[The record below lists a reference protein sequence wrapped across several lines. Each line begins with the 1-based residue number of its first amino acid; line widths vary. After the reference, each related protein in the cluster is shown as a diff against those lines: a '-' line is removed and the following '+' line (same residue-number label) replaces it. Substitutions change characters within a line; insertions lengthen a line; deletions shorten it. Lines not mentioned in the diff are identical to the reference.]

1 MKRIIATIGLLCVG
15 LSGAGHE
22 TNAQVTIN
30 IFNLNDVLRAKPIDE
45 TRFTVQYQ
53 TTSMPDTLQP
63 DKKEE
68 ETLMLKVGDKCSV
81 YYSYAKFLTDSVL
94 EADKAAGAS
103 QEVINEHL
111 QQYSSKTNAQV
122 YKNYPAGKTTTLDA
136 LAASRFRCE
145 EKEERPEWTLLPDT
159 MTILSYPCRKATCHF
174 KGRHYEAWYTPEI
187 PKSEGPWKLCG
198 LPGLILKAQDSQG
211 HYTFICTGIELSRD
225 KNPILFGGK
234 DLFRQLFFPLLK
246 LDDFFLDGSFCNQF
260 VYRHNIFLPN
270 TMCTVCRLI
279 FNCNIPPW
287 IVMDDDIRA
296 GQVQAGSA
304 CF

>member
-68 ETLMLKVGDKCSV
+68 ETLMLKVGNKCSV

-187 PKSEGPWKLCG
+187 PKSEG
-198 LPGLILKAQDSQG
+198 
-211 HYTFICTGIELSRD
+211 IELSRD
-225 KNPILFGGK
+225 KNPILFGGNDFEPISRK
-234 DLFRQLFFPLLK
+234 NLQKVYERYAVDPIGYIALTSPQVK
-246 LDDFFLDGSFCNQF
+246 VTVTDDNGKPYQPKNMP
-260 VYRHNIFLPN
+260 YNPIEREE
-270 TMCTVCRLI
+270 R
-279 FNCNIPPW
+279 
-287 IVMDDDIRA
+287 
-296 GQVQAGSA
+296 
-304 CF
+304 

>member
-45 TRFTVQYQ
+45 TRFTVQDQ
-53 TTSMPDTLQP
+53 TTAMPDTLQP

-68 ETLMLKVGDKCSV
+68 ETHMLKVGNK
-81 YYSYAKFLTDSVL
+81 
-94 EADKAAGAS
+94 
-103 QEVINEHL
+103 EVINEHL
-111 QQYSSKTNAQV
+111 QQYSSKINAQV
-122 YKNYPAGKTTTLDA
+122 YKNSPAGKTTTLDA

-225 KNPILFGGK
+225 KNPILCGGNDFEPISRK
-234 DLFRQLFFPLLK
+234 NLQKVYERYAADPIGYIALTSPQVK
-246 LDDFFLDGSFCNQF
+246 VTVTDDNGKPYQPKNMP
-260 VYRHNIFLPN
+260 YNPIEREE
-270 TMCTVCRLI
+270 R
-279 FNCNIPPW
+279 
-287 IVMDDDIRA
+287 
-296 GQVQAGSA
+296 
-304 CF
+304 

>member
-94 EADKAAGAS
+94 EADKAAVAHVEARHHGRDLVNRGQVLVPA
-103 QEVINEHL
+103 VIG
-111 QQYSSKTNAQV
+111 V
-122 YKNYPAGKTTTLDA
+122 
-136 LAASRFRCE
+136 R
-145 EKEERPEWTLLPDT
+145 
-159 MTILSYPCRKATCHF
+159 
-174 KGRHYEAWYTPEI
+174 
-187 PKSEGPWKLCG
+187 EGPHV
-198 LPGLILKAQDSQG
+198 LPRVERLK
-211 HYTFICTGIELSRD
+211 HPRECL
-225 KNPILFGGK
+225 
-234 DLFRQLFFPLLK
+234 
-246 LDDFFLDGSFCNQF
+246 
-260 VYRHNIFLPN
+260 
-270 TMCTVCRLI
+270 
-279 FNCNIPPW
+279 
-287 IVMDDDIRA
+287 
-296 GQVQAGSA
+296 
-304 CF
+304 

>member
-187 PKSEGPWKLCG
+187 PKNEGPWKLCG
-198 LPGLILKAQDSQG
+198 LPGLILTEPG
-211 HYTFICTGIELSRD
+211 
-225 KNPILFGGK
+225 
-234 DLFRQLFFPLLK
+234 
-246 LDDFFLDGSFCNQF
+246 
-260 VYRHNIFLPN
+260 
-270 TMCTVCRLI
+270 
-279 FNCNIPPW
+279 
-287 IVMDDDIRA
+287 
-296 GQVQAGSA
+296 
-304 CF
+304 

>member
-68 ETLMLKVGDKCSV
+68 ETLMLKVGNKCSV

-122 YKNYPAGKTTTLDA
+122 YKKDHDLG
-136 LAASRFRCE
+136 C
-145 EKEERPEWTLLPDT
+145 
-159 MTILSYPCRKATCHF
+159 PCRQSLSLRG
-174 KGRHYEAWYTPEI
+174 KGGAPGMDLTARYDDHPVLSLPE
-187 PKSEGPWKLCG
+187 SDL
-198 LPGLILKAQDSQG
+198 SFQG
-211 HYTFICTGIELSRD
+211 
-225 KNPILFGGK
+225 
-234 DLFRQLFFPLLK
+234 
-246 LDDFFLDGSFCNQF
+246 
-260 VYRHNIFLPN
+260 
-270 TMCTVCRLI
+270 
-279 FNCNIPPW
+279 
-287 IVMDDDIRA
+287 
-296 GQVQAGSA
+296 QAL
-304 CF
+304 

>member
-68 ETLMLKVGDKCSV
+68 ETLMLKVGNKCSV

-159 MTILSYPCRKATCHF
+159 MTILSYPCRKATCPF
-174 KGRHYEAWYTPEI
+174 QGQAFMRLGTRRRIPEKRGSLEI
-187 PKSEGPWKLCG
+187 MRITGPDPKSPRQPRTLHFHLHGYRTE
-198 LPGLILKAQDSQG
+198 PG
-211 HYTFICTGIELSRD
+211 
-225 KNPILFGGK
+225 
-234 DLFRQLFFPLLK
+234 
-246 LDDFFLDGSFCNQF
+246 
-260 VYRHNIFLPN
+260 
-270 TMCTVCRLI
+270 
-279 FNCNIPPW
+279 
-287 IVMDDDIRA
+287 
-296 GQVQAGSA
+296 
-304 CF
+304 

>member
-68 ETLMLKVGDKCSV
+68 ETRMLKVGDKCSV

-225 KNPILFGGK
+225 KNPILFGGNDFEPISRK
-234 DLFRQLFFPLLK
+234 NLQKVYERYAADPIGYIALTSPQVK
-246 LDDFFLDGSFCNQF
+246 VTVTDDNGKPYQPKNMP
-260 VYRHNIFLPN
+260 YNPIEREE
-270 TMCTVCRLI
+270 R
-279 FNCNIPPW
+279 
-287 IVMDDDIRA
+287 
-296 GQVQAGSA
+296 
-304 CF
+304 

>member
-103 QEVINEHL
+103 MNPCNNIHPRPTHR
-111 QQYSSKTNAQV
+111 STR
-122 YKNYPAGKTTTLDA
+122 TI
-136 LAASRFRCE
+136 RR
-145 EKEERPEWTLLPDT
+145 ERPRPWMPLP
-159 MTILSYPCRKATCHF
+159 PVAFAARKRRNA
-174 KGRHYEAWYTPEI
+174 RN
-187 PKSEGPWKLCG
+187 GPYC
-198 LPGLILKAQDSQG
+198 
-211 HYTFICTGIELSRD
+211 
-225 KNPILFGGK
+225 PI
-234 DLFRQLFFPLLK
+234 R
-246 LDDFFLDGSFCNQF
+246 
-260 VYRHNIFLPN
+260 
-270 TMCTVCRLI
+270 
-279 FNCNIPPW
+279 
-287 IVMDDDIRA
+287 
-296 GQVQAGSA
+296 
-304 CF
+304 

>member
-122 YKNYPAGKTTTLDA
+122 YKNYPA
-136 LAASRFRCE
+136 
-145 EKEERPEWTLLPDT
+145 ERPRPWMPLPPVA
-159 MTILSYPCRKATCHF
+159 SAARKRRNA
-174 KGRHYEAWYTPEI
+174 RN
-187 PKSEGPWKLCG
+187 
-198 LPGLILKAQDSQG
+198 G
-211 HYTFICTGIELSRD
+211 HYC
-225 KNPILFGGK
+225 PI
-234 DLFRQLFFPLLK
+234 R
-246 LDDFFLDGSFCNQF
+246 
-260 VYRHNIFLPN
+260 
-270 TMCTVCRLI
+270 
-279 FNCNIPPW
+279 
-287 IVMDDDIRA
+287 
-296 GQVQAGSA
+296 
-304 CF
+304 

>member
-122 YKNYPAGKTTTLDA
+122 YKNYPAGII
-136 LAASRFRCE
+136 RR
-145 EKEERPEWTLLPDT
+145 ERPRPWMPLP
-159 MTILSYPCRKATCHF
+159 PVAFAARKRRSA
-174 KGRHYEAWYTPEI
+174 RN
-187 PKSEGPWKLCG
+187 GPYC
-198 LPGLILKAQDSQG
+198 
-211 HYTFICTGIELSRD
+211 
-225 KNPILFGGK
+225 PI
-234 DLFRQLFFPLLK
+234 R
-246 LDDFFLDGSFCNQF
+246 
-260 VYRHNIFLPN
+260 
-270 TMCTVCRLI
+270 
-279 FNCNIPPW
+279 
-287 IVMDDDIRA
+287 
-296 GQVQAGSA
+296 
-304 CF
+304 

>member
-68 ETLMLKVGDKCSV
+68 ETLMLKVGNKCSV

-187 PKSEGPWKLCG
+187 PKSVACPRTPKKGYGE
-198 LPGLILKAQDSQG
+198 
-211 HYTFICTGIELSRD
+211 
-225 KNPILFGGK
+225 
-234 DLFRQLFFPLLK
+234 
-246 LDDFFLDGSFCNQF
+246 
-260 VYRHNIFLPN
+260 
-270 TMCTVCRLI
+270 
-279 FNCNIPPW
+279 
-287 IVMDDDIRA
+287 RA
-296 GQVQAGSA
+296 ARVAACSAGSWKRSSLISSMCPEPGPCSFSCWYSYSA
-304 CF
+304 AQASMNSSERDATEPLVTI

>member
-103 QEVINEHL
+103 SMNTCNNIHPRPTRR
-111 QQYSSKTNAQV
+111 ST
-122 YKNYPAGKTTTLDA
+122 
-136 LAASRFRCE
+136 RIIRR
-145 EKEERPEWTLLPDT
+145 ERPRPWMPLP
-159 MTILSYPCRKATCHF
+159 PVAFAARKRRSA
-174 KGRHYEAWYTPEI
+174 RN
-187 PKSEGPWKLCG
+187 GPYC
-198 LPGLILKAQDSQG
+198 
-211 HYTFICTGIELSRD
+211 
-225 KNPILFGGK
+225 PI
-234 DLFRQLFFPLLK
+234 R
-246 LDDFFLDGSFCNQF
+246 
-260 VYRHNIFLPN
+260 
-270 TMCTVCRLI
+270 
-279 FNCNIPPW
+279 
-287 IVMDDDIRA
+287 
-296 GQVQAGSA
+296 
-304 CF
+304 

>member
-1 MKRIIATIGLLCVG
+1 MKQIIATIGLLCVG
-15 LSGAGHE
+15 LSGAGCE

-122 YKNYPAGKTTTLDA
+122 YKNYPAGKTTTLDPLPPVA
-136 LAASRFRCE
+136 FAA
-145 EKEERPEWTLLPDT
+145 
-159 MTILSYPCRKATCHF
+159 RKRRSA
-174 KGRHYEAWYTPEI
+174 RN
-187 PKSEGPWKLCG
+187 GPYC
-198 LPGLILKAQDSQG
+198 
-211 HYTFICTGIELSRD
+211 
-225 KNPILFGGK
+225 PI
-234 DLFRQLFFPLLK
+234 R
-246 LDDFFLDGSFCNQF
+246 
-260 VYRHNIFLPN
+260 
-270 TMCTVCRLI
+270 
-279 FNCNIPPW
+279 
-287 IVMDDDIRA
+287 
-296 GQVQAGSA
+296 
-304 CF
+304 